1 VQAAITHSITW
12 QQLGHRLQLL
22 PAQQWWRVWLPKLK
36 NIALIPAS
44 FSKKTG
50 ICCGLLAIGIM
61 LGVGWAMVNSFTKY
75 FNSSRSLQLS
85 EGSKIDSLKAKSC
98 QDKIKYRSLSSNTQ
112 TIMQVINNRKSS
124 VKVYWINYQGE
135 NQHYFD
141 LSPGKQRTQKT
152 FVGHPWLITNKKE
165 SHDCLGIFFPTS
177 NSKPIVLE

>member
-1 VQAAITHSITW
+1 MV
-12 QQLGHRLQLL
+12 
-22 PAQQWWRVWLPKLK
+22 K
-36 NIALIPAS
+36 NAPTS
-44 FSKKTG
+44 FSKK
-50 ICCGLLAIGIM
+50 IRVCCSLLAIGIV
-61 LGVGWAMVNSFTKY
+61 LSVSWAMVNSFTKY
-75 FNSSRSLQLS
+75 FNSFKILQLS
-85 EGSKIDSLKAKSC
+85 KGSKIDSLKAISC
-98 QDKIKYRSLSSNTQ
+98 QDKIKHRSLPSDIRT
-112 TIMQVINNRKSS
+112 TMEVINNRKSS